1 MSNAEKGIYS
11 KKFIFKAQDGVE
23 EFIYLKPLPVKYLP
37 KLFKVAA
44 KFNGAKEED
53 VMSKLDEDTMTDL
66 TEIVFQAVKK
76 SLPDDK
82 DEVVDSFVS
91 QHFMELIGAV
101 FEVNFNNKGQ

>member
-11 KKFIFKAQDGVE
+11 TKFMFKTQDGVE
-23 EFIYLKPLPVKYLP
+23 DFIYLKPLPVKCLP

-44 KFNGAKEED
+44 RFNGTKEED
-53 VMSKLDEDTMTDL
+53 VLVKMDEETMTDL
-66 TEIVFQAVKK
+66 TELVHQAVKK
-76 SLPDDK
+76 SLPSDT

-101 FEVNFNNKGQ
+101 FETNFKNKQ